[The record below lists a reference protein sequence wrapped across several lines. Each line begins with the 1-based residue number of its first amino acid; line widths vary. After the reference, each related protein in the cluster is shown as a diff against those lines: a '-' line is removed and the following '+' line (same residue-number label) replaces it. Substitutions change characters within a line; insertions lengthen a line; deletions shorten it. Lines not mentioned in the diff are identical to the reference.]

1 MTCRLLLLF
10 LLSVVVALPGR
21 AGLVFEREVVTE
33 TAAPSEETHD
43 SKFAFKNAG
52 PEPVTVTEVQTSC
65 GCLGASADKMI
76 YQPGES
82 GTISATIKLGSFE
95 GEILKSIW
103 VLSDDPQAPKRQL
116 QMKITIPRLMEISPE
131 VMTWSVGEEAKPKT
145 LTIKVLRDE
154 PIEVT
159 AVSSTRDNFTAEL
172 REVEKG
178 RTYEVILT
186 PKTTADPT
194 LGAVK
199 IETTCELSRY
209 KNRLAFFNIIRPRR
223 PAGAA
228 VPAPG
233 AAATPPVPIPPP
245 VTVPAAK

>member
-1 MTCRLLLLF
+1 MTCRLLLLL
-10 LLSVVVALPGR
+10 LLSVAVAPLGR
-21 AGLVFEREVVTE
+21 GGLVFESEVVTE
-33 TAAPSEETHD
+33 TAAPSEETHN

-52 PEPVTVTEVQTSC
+52 PEPVAITEVQTSC

-103 VLSDDPQAPKRQL
+103 VLSDDAQAPKRQL
-116 QMKITIPRLMEISPE
+116 QMKITIPRLMELSPE
-131 VMTWSVGEEAKPKT
+131 VTSWSVGEEAKPKT

-159 AVSSTRDNFTAEL
+159 AVSSTRDNVSVEL
-172 REVEKG
+172 REIEKG

-186 PKTTADPT
+186 PKSTEAPT

-209 KNRLAFFNIIRPRR
+209 KNRLAFFNIVRSRR
-223 PAGAA
+223 PPGAA

-233 AAATPPVPIPPP
+233 AAATPPVPTPPP
-245 VTVPAAK
+245 AAEPAAK